1 MSNVNFPRTT
11 RQSPA
16 RQLQRVHGPD
26 AGAGPPPPANMN
38 DLYSMY
44 LLDQESNGMNDF
56 FRNFA
61 PAVQGADAG
70 AGPPPPANMNDLYS
84 MYLLDP

>member
-1 MSNVNFPRTT
+1 
-11 RQSPA
+11 
-16 RQLQRVHGPD
+16 
-26 AGAGPPPPANMN
+26 
-38 DLYSMY
+38 MY